1 MRFLVALCLVSV
13 ALANPFGA
21 DLKPFHPMH
30 RLGINFSQQQQP
42 KSGGGYIV
50 GGVAATDGQ
59 AAHQVSLQMSSHFC
73 GKILLK
79 KLKI

>member
-1 MRFLVALCLVSV
+1 MRFLVALCLISV

-30 RLGINFSQQQQP
+30 RLGINFSLQQQP
-42 KSGGGYIV
+42 KQLGGGYIV
-50 GGVAATDGQ
+50 GGVAAKDGE

-73 GKILLK
+73 GKLIYR
-79 KLKI
+79 